1 MNLVMPLA
9 FIYFEFE
16 LAATPGIFVDAH
28 VLCFTAAGGG
38 TICWALRCWYK
49 GCRDT
54 LPPGGH
60 DLLGVLL

>member
-1 MNLVMPLA
+1 MPLA

-38 TICWALRCWYK
+38 
-49 GCRDT
+49 D
-54 LPPGGH
+54 
-60 DLLGVLL
+60 DLLGIALLV